1 MPDAI
6 YHLRAVRKERSKGGV
21 SFVLDIPEL
30 AVHPGEFLA
39 VVGASGCG
47 KSTLL
52 DMLALVLAPTSL
64 ETFTV
69 TATLDG
75 ERQTLAREELSDND
89 LARIR
94 RSAIGY
100 VLQHGGLLPFL
111 DVRDNILLTAA
122 ISGAE
127 VDGGRFDRLVTRLG
141 LGDQLTKKPQH
152 LSGGQ
157 RQRAAVARA
166 LIHRPDIVL
175 ADEPTA
181 AVDYPTALEI
191 RDELKE
197 LAHQAGSAV
206 VMVTHDRSLL
216 SGIADAEV
224 HFSVQRVSPTRTVS
238 TVLVWRDDVPGAEQ
252 RGGTDE

>member
-1 MPDAI
+1 MTEVI
-6 YHLRAVRKERSKGGV
+6 YRLREVGKERSKGGV
-21 SFVLDIPEL
+21 SFVLNVPEL
-30 AVHPGEFLA
+30 TVHRGEFIA

-64 ETFTV
+64 SSFTIR
-69 TATLDG
+69 ARLGG
-75 ERQTLAREELSDND
+75 ERKAWKREELSDND

-111 DVRDNILLTAA
+111 SVRDNILLTAA
-122 ISGAE
+122 ISGATLDE
-127 VDGGRFDRLVTRLG
+127 DRFGHLVARLG
-141 LGDQLTKKPQH
+141 LGDQMGKKPQH

-166 LIHRPDIVL
+166 LVHRPVIIL

-181 AVDYPTALEI
+181 AVDHPTALEI
-191 RDELKE
+191 RDELRE
-197 LAHQAGSAV
+197 LASQAGSAV
-206 VMVTHDRSLL
+206 VMVTHDRSLVA
-216 SGIADAEV
+216 GIADAEV
-224 HFSVQRVSPTRTVS
+224 HFSLQRLSPARTVS
-238 TVLVWRDDVPGAEQ
+238 TTIVWRGDTRVRQPQA
-252 RGGTDE
+252 RTSA